1 MANAQKSIRDGLRRV
16 ALDLHVH
23 TPASHDWQD
32 GEVSPEEVVQRAID
46 AGLSGIAVTD
56 HQTGEWIDRVK
67 AAAADT
73 ELIVF
78 PGVEVNQ
85 LSGIKGIH
93 LVVLFDVDASSQ
105 DIEGFLS
112 AIGAVAGV
120 GKERKKQTATVGI
133 LQVLDKVHELG
144 GIAVLAHCQSAKGVL
159 GEMKGDV
166 RTKIVQHPA
175 VLAAEA
181 PAADFYDTTKEK
193 DGKRT
198 YDLLDGTDPNY
209 KRKLAVFQSSD
220 NPASEGHGHSLE
232 GIGKRFTYFYVE
244 DPICLESL
252 RQCFVDREVRVVYP
266 APEEPTP
273 VAEPVIGFPR
283 ISHISVESGFLDGLS
298 LPLHAGLT
306 TLIGPKGSGKSLLI
320 ELIRFAL
327 DQQPTQP
334 ELRKD
339 HDTKLEKRLGLYGKV
354 TLSLIDQAGGEQ
366 QITRTFNPADGHP
379 YSGNTLDVAEYFP
392 CHLLS
397 QGQIVRLAESEAEQ
411 IKFIDS
417 FFDFHS
423 FQREIRER
431 EESLG
436 ELDRQVAV
444 QIRARKATDKLKLE
458 QQTLNSRIDAIDKQ
472 LKSPI
477 FAKYRDAQKKAQ
489 AAEDALQ
496 ALAELRTAV
505 GEAQAAAEAVAV
517 PSPSDEV
524 KDDPLV
530 RRLTEKAGEAR
541 QLLLKQYK
549 EESDRLASLSGEGE
563 KDRQSWLPDFEK
575 LEGEYNEAIKAAGGD
590 AAKLNQQ
597 RSQLVNARN
606 DIEAKLRKARLQA
619 EQLRPTVERRNKVLT
634 ELREREKAY
643 TQARQKR
650 CDWFEQKSEGKIR
663 AKVDPGSDY
672 TDFRERLD
680 SMKRGSY
687 LSGDD
692 IRAIAEA
699 VPPSEFVR
707 ALLRY
712 DLSRKPS
719 DLESISSATKLDAET
734 VSRLAEFLLSDNS
747 YEDLLTLEYS
757 VSPTD
762 RPQISYRLPDGSY
775 APLEQLSTGQKCT
788 AFLVMTLCEGEIPI
802 IVDQPEDSLD
812 IRSIWDDMCLRLR
825 TSKRA
830 RQFLFTTHN
839 SSLSV
844 ASDSDKFVVLAADGR
859 RGKVLLSGA
868 IDSEEMRQEVIK
880 LLEGGEETYFLKQ
893 RKYDL
898 DRPMYPHTD
907 RSRSE

>member
-23 TPASHDWQD
+23 TPASHDWQG
-32 GEVSPEEVVQRAID
+32 GEVSPEKVVQRAID

-73 ELIVF
+73 ELVVF

-198 YDLLDGTDPNY
+198 YDLLDGTDPHY

-266 APEEPTP
+266 APEETTP

-366 QITRTFNPADGHP
+366 QISRTFNPADGHP

-458 QQTLNSRIDAIDKQ
+458 QQTLIGRIDAIDKQ

-489 AAEDALQ
+489 AAGDALQ
-496 ALAELRTAV
+496 ALAELRAAV

-530 RRLTEKAGEAR
+530 RRLTEKADEAR

-549 EESDRLASLSGEGE
+549 DESDRLASLSAEGE

-597 RSQLVNARN
+597 RGQLVNARN

-643 TQARQKR
+643 TQARHER
-650 CDWFEQKSEGKIR
+650 CDWFEQKSDGKIR

-734 VSRLAEFLLSDNS
+734 VSRLAEFLLSDNT
-747 YEDLLTLEYS
+747 YEDLLALEYS

-859 RGKVLLSGA
+859 RGEVLLSGA

-898 DRPMYPHTD
+898 DQPMYPHND
-907 RSRSE
+907 RPRSK